1 MVSKNTLQGGSLLNK
16 RKHVLFLLT
25 VPAMLMVLLFIAVPL
40 VNAVRISFFKWNGY
54 SQSMK
59 WIGLNNYTKIFSD
72 RWFGISFWN
81 TMLYGFGSTLL
92 QNILGLLS
100 ALYVNKNFRG
110 RNAMRVIMYMP
121 IMISAFLMG
130 KIMYYFFQYDG
141 GVFNEMLSLLQLNPV
156 YWTES
161 GTSSAIIITLV
172 NSWQYMGLCMLI
184 YLSGLQGVPMAYR
197 EAARLDGANAW
208 QEFIHVVFPL
218 LIPAITTAV
227 VTNLIG
233 GFKMYDVIVSLTGGG
248 PANKSMSL
256 SFYITKLYF
265 TDEKAG
271 YSSAVGVGLFFIIMV
286 ITWPINQLLHKK
298 EVQF

>member
-1 MVSKNTLQGGSLLNK
+1 
-16 RKHVLFLLT
+16 
-25 VPAMLMVLLFIAVPL
+25 
-40 VNAVRISFFKWNGY
+40 
-54 SQSMK
+54 
-59 WIGLNNYTKIFSD
+59 
-72 RWFGISFWN
+72 
-81 TMLYGFGSTLL
+81 MLYGFGSTLL
-92 QNILGLLS
+92 QNILGLLA

>member
-1 MVSKNTLQGGSLLNK
+1 MNK
-16 RKHVLFLLT
+16 RKRVLFLLT

-92 QNILGLLS
+92 QNILGLLA

-121 IMISAFLMG
+121 IMISALLMG

-184 YLSGLQGVPMAYR
+184 YLSGLQGVPTAYR

-271 YSSAVGVGLFFIIMV
+271 YSSSVGVALFFIIMV
-286 ITWPINQLLHKK
+286 ITWPINHFLHKK

>member
-1 MVSKNTLQGGSLLNK
+1 MNK
-16 RKHVLFLLT
+16 RKRVLFLLT

-92 QNILGLLS
+92 QNILGLLA

-184 YLSGLQGVPMAYR
+184 YLSGLQGVPTAYR

-218 LIPAITTAV
+218 MIPAITTAV

-271 YSSAVGVGLFFIIMV
+271 YSSSVGVALFFIIMV
-286 ITWPINQLLHKK
+286 ITWPINHFLHKK

>member
-1 MVSKNTLQGGSLLNK
+1 
-16 RKHVLFLLT
+16 
-25 VPAMLMVLLFIAVPL
+25 MLMVLLFIAVPL

-92 QNILGLLS
+92 QNILGLLA

-271 YSSAVGVGLFFIIMV
+271 YSSSVGVALFFIIMV
-286 ITWPINQLLHKK
+286 ITWPINQFLHKK

>member
-1 MVSKNTLQGGSLLNK
+1 MNK
-16 RKHVLFLLT
+16 RKHVLVLLT

-92 QNILGLLS
+92 QNILGLLA

-271 YSSAVGVGLFFIIMV
+271 YSSSVGVALFFIIMV
-286 ITWPINQLLHKK
+286 ITWPINQFLHKK

>member
-1 MVSKNTLQGGSLLNK
+1 MNK

-92 QNILGLLS
+92 QNILGLLA

-271 YSSAVGVGLFFIIMV
+271 YSSSVGVALFFIIMV
-286 ITWPINQLLHKK
+286 ITWPINQFLHKK

>member
-1 MVSKNTLQGGSLLNK
+1 MNK

-92 QNILGLLS
+92 QNILGLLA

-130 KIMYYFFQYDG
+130 KIMYFFFQYDG

-156 YWTES
+156 FWTES

-172 NSWQYMGLCMLI
+172 NSWQYMGICMLI
-184 YLSGLQGVPMAYR
+184 YLSGLQGVPIAYR

-208 QEFIHVVFPL
+208 QEFHSRGIPVADSGHYNGCCHQPDRWLQDVRCDRILDGRRACEQVHV
-218 LIPAITTAV
+218 AV
-227 VTNLIG
+227 VL
-233 GFKMYDVIVSLTGGG
+233 YHEIV
-248 PANKSMSL
+248 
-256 SFYITKLYF
+256 
-265 TDEKAG
+265 
-271 YSSAVGVGLFFIIMV
+271 
-286 ITWPINQLLHKK
+286 LHG
-298 EVQF
+298 

>member
-1 MVSKNTLQGGSLLNK
+1 
-16 RKHVLFLLT
+16 
-25 VPAMLMVLLFIAVPL
+25 MLMVLLFIAVPL

-92 QNILGLLS
+92 QNILGLLA

-161 GTSSAIIITLV
+161 GTSSAIIITLA

-271 YSSAVGVGLFFIIMV
+271 YSSSVGVALFFIIMV
-286 ITWPINQLLHKK
+286 ITWPINQFLHKK

>member
-1 MVSKNTLQGGSLLNK
+1 
-16 RKHVLFLLT
+16 
-25 VPAMLMVLLFIAVPL
+25 MLMVLLFIAVPL

-92 QNILGLLS
+92 QNILGLLA

-184 YLSGLQGVPMAYR
+184 YLSGLQGVPTAYR

-271 YSSAVGVGLFFIIMV
+271 YSSSVGVALFFIIMV
-286 ITWPINQLLHKK
+286 ITWPINHFLHKK

>member
-1 MVSKNTLQGGSLLNK
+1 MNK
-16 RKHVLFLLT
+16 RKRVLFLLT

-92 QNILGLLS
+92 QNILGLLA

-110 RNAMRVIMYMP
+110 RNAMRVIMYMT

-184 YLSGLQGVPMAYR
+184 YLSGLQGVPTAYR

-271 YSSAVGVGLFFIIMV
+271 YSSSVGVALFFIIMV
-286 ITWPINQLLHKK
+286 ITWPINHFLHKK

>member
-1 MVSKNTLQGGSLLNK
+1 
-16 RKHVLFLLT
+16 
-25 VPAMLMVLLFIAVPL
+25 MLMVLLFIAVPL

-92 QNILGLLS
+92 QNILGLLA
-100 ALYVNKNFRG
+100 ALYVNKSFRG

-271 YSSAVGVGLFFIIMV
+271 YSSSVGVALFFIIMV
-286 ITWPINQLLHKK
+286 ITWPINHFLHKK